1 MLETLPNS
9 ERNLLMFLG
18 QLAVIIKHRLRKL
31 DFSGSVI
38 YTLRS
43 ICQIT
48 DKTTSILAQV
58 PSILNRL
65 LYLRQSKYRNAKLS
79 DASFSTM

>member
-9 ERNLLMFLG
+9 EHNLLVFLG
-18 QLAVIIKHRLRKL
+18 QLAVIIKHKLRKL
-31 DFSGSVI
+31 DFLRPVI
-38 YTLRS
+38 YMLRR

-65 LYLRQSKYRNAKLS
+65 LYLRQSKYSNAKWS
-79 DASFSTM
+79 DTSYS